1 MLFMEQSF
9 CHIFKSPKDNPY
21 KAFRWSKA
29 VRELGDGIKVRL
41 VNYTKKPLETV
52 TWAALVSYWEGWG
65 SEAFERMNKEDVE
78 MHLPRVLGY
87 GHESILEHAVLTF
100 SIEGCSRACS
110 HQLVRHRLASYTQQ
124 SQRYQF
130 VSSANLK
137 EHKLPEPSGER
148 RNPHCKLSM
157 NQEEE
162 IVKWYLEDG
171 LSSWQIAKIAGLHPT
186 SVLSIL
192 RAYGVTPRKAGEAY
206 NGRIVKEDFFE
217 NISEPDKAYL
227 LGFIM
232 AGGNI
237 NESRGALIID
247 QKNLEKT
254 LLIEIAE
261 RIGRGIKVRAQKG
274 RNTVR
279 IWVGN
284 KKLIEDLEK
293 WGVSERKAKTLSFER
308 VINGVSKNL
317 WPHFLRGYLDGDGY
331 IKVVFKD
338 GAFQRAEVAFVS
350 SSKKALEDTM
360 FMLSEL
366 GLPET
371 ALKYYE
377 NQEIGYLRY
386 TKGRGS
392 EDLLRLLYRDADPF
406 LTRRANLLKALAVVP
421 ELKERIQN
429 AIRKR
434 LVEYEFTIPES
445 VLEDPFLAYRW
456 YGLMRDARELYI
468 KSVQAGVPKEDARF
482 ILPQAVLTKIVV
494 TMNLRELKHFFGL
507 RLCERAQ
514 WEIREVAWKM
524 LEEIAKNEELRPIIR
539 WAKLGPRCI
548 QLGYCPERELMPPGC
563 WKRTRGKWLKV
574 AGISNPKSP

>member
-1 MLFMEQSF
+1 MG
-9 CHIFKSPKDNPY
+9 N
-21 KAFRWSKA
+21 
-29 VRELGDGIKVRL
+29 GIRVTL

-52 TWAALVSYWEGWG
+52 TWAALISYWDGWET
-65 SEAFERMNKEDVE
+65 EAFGRMSERDVE

-87 GHESILEHAVLTF
+87 GHESILEHATLTF
-100 SIEGCSRACS
+100 AIEGCSRVCS

-130 VSSANLK
+130 VSSVDLK
-137 EHKLPEPSGER
+137 EYKLPEPSGEK
-148 RNPHCKLSM
+148 RNPHCKLSI

-171 LSSWQIAKIAGLHPT
+171 LSSWQIAKIVGLHPT

-206 NGRIVKEDFFE
+206 NGRIVNEDFFE
-217 NISEPDKAYL
+217 DISDPDRAYI

-232 AGGNI
+232 ADGSI
-237 NESRGALIID
+237 NEARNALIID

-261 RIGRGIKVRAQKG
+261 RIGRGIKVKAQKG

-279 IWVGN
+279 VWVGN
-284 KKLIEDLEK
+284 KKLIEDLKK

-308 VINGVSKNL
+308 VIKGVSEDL

-338 GAFQRAEVAFVS
+338 GTFQRAEVTFVS

-366 GLPET
+366 GLPEG
-371 ALKYYE
+371 ALRYYE
-377 NQEIGYLRY
+377 NREIGYLRY

-392 EDLLRLLYRDADPF
+392 EELLRILYRDADPF
-406 LTRRANLLKALAVVP
+406 LTRRANLLKALAVLP

-429 AIRKR
+429 AIRRR
-434 LVEYEFTIPES
+434 LAEYEFTIPES

-456 YGLMRDARELYI
+456 YDLMRDARELYI
-468 KSVQAGVPKEDARF
+468 KSVQAGIPKEDARF
-482 ILPQAVLTKIVV
+482 ILPQAVRTKIVV
-494 TMNLRELKHFFGL
+494 TMNLRELKHFLGL
-507 RLCERAQ
+507 RACERAQ

-524 LEEIAKNEELRPIIR
+524 LEEIARNKELRPIIK

-548 QLGYCPERELMPPGC
+548 HLGYCPEGELMPPGC
-563 WKRTRGKWLKV
+563 WKRTREKWKAL
-574 AGISNPKSP
+574 ARF